1 MRIALTGAT
10 GFVGGALVRRLLAQK
25 QEVRTLARASRMADE
40 VEARGATVIRGDLSD
55 AGAIE
60 RTIEGAEIVYHL
72 AARVSGSGSE
82 REFEETNVDGTR
94 RVMEACAR
102 HGVRRVVY
110 HSSLAV
116 YGPGHGS
123 APIDESSPFDP
134 HPELRGYYPE
144 SKIKADQLA
153 ASFAREK
160 GLSLVTLRP
169 GLIYGPGRI
178 PLGLL
183 AFALGKTHFVFGRPT
198 QHIPVNYIENLLDA
212 IQRAGSWESREA
224 DEFNIVDDEALT
236 LGEYHRA
243 LNEAAHGRTIFL
255 PGWPVEISAP
265 GVDLVTRALGLMAD
279 SRLTKYQVRRMLED
293 RLYPMKKIRTKLGW
307 TARVP
312 VSEAIARSLGGTEG
326 SKAQ

>member
-10 GFVGGALVRRLLAQK
+10 GFVGGALTRRLLAEK
-25 QEVRTLARASRMADE
+25 QEVRVLARASRKADE
-40 VEARGATVIRGDLSD
+40 LEARGVTVIRGELGD
-55 AGAIE
+55 ASAIE

-72 AARVSGSGSE
+72 AARVSGSRSE
-82 REFEETNVDGTR
+82 REFTETNVGGTQ
-94 RVMEACAR
+94 RVLEACAR

-116 YGPGHGS
+116 YGPGHG
-123 APIDESSPFDP
+123 ATPIDESSPFDP

-144 SKIKADQLA
+144 SKIKADQFA

-160 GLSLVTLRP
+160 ELSVVILRP

-183 AFALGKTHFVFGRPT
+183 AFALGKTHFVFGQPSL
-198 QHIPVNYIENLLDA
+198 HLPVNYIENLLDA
-212 IQRAGSWESREA
+212 IRMAGSWESREA
-224 DEFNIVDDEALT
+224 EEFNIVDDEDLT

-243 LNEAAHGRTIFL
+243 LNETAHARTIFL
-255 PGWPVEISAP
+255 PGWPVEFSAP
-265 GVDLVTRALGLMAD
+265 GVDLVTRALGLMAG
-279 SRLTKYQVRRMLED
+279 SRLTRYQVRRMLED
-293 RLYPMKKIRTKLGW
+293 RFYPMKKIRTRLGW

-312 VSEAIARSLGGTEG
+312 VSEALRRSLGDGR
-326 SKAQ
+326 